1 MTMTDRTEEFQGA
14 VSAFRPTVTVVNNS
28 GEAAAIR
35 AQTDLGYRKTSEFL
49 QLAASVAVGF
59 EGTSRLIGRL
69 KKLVG
74 RKGFSNNPAAEISD
88 VMKLFEGDM
97 AGLQKDISSLQRH
110 ADGGTRGSPPAN
122 SQRQMHCAF
131 IVTTLRRSAQ
141 EHTKAFRD
149 ALLLRAAVEK
159 QQNERQ
165 RKFSHSRGVAPA
177 TQLDYPFFGSSAGG
191 AGGGARR
198 RRPTANLP
206 SPPSPAPDEDDE
218 DNKGHKHGPR
228 RGGKAASV
236 LPFPSGN
243 GGTRGG
249 GGTGGSSWPQKSAV
263 PPPWSAEGGRNSN
276 GNNFLTG
283 VGKGGYDTVGAMP
296 RATETA
302 AATAAAARTD
312 SNGGFRAGPHT
323 APPFGSA
330 NGYVP
335 SAAGGGSGS
344 AHAAA
349 PPGFPAPPTEASR
362 GGGRATGLRKRP
374 GREDGGDAEEESR
387 RAAWQVQVQEDSK
400 TRVDESHKVEKMI
413 GDLGQMF
420 SRFSTMVAA
429 QEEVVMHIEDDVE
442 AAHAFAEEG
451 QAHLAKYYQITSGNR
466 GIIIKVFIMLIVC
479 IWVFLGLMR

>member
-1 MTMTDRTEEFQGA
+1 MTMTDRTEEFHGA

-177 TQLDYPFFGSSAGG
+177 TQLDYPLFGSSGGG

-206 SPPSPAPDEDDE
+206 SPPPPLPDEDDE

-228 RGGKAASV
+228 RGGKAASM

-243 GGTRGG
+243 GGTRG

-263 PPPWSAEGGRNSN
+263 PPPWSAEGGRNGN
-276 GNNFLTG
+276 GNNFSTS
-283 VGKGGYDTVGAMP
+283 VGKGGYDAVGAMP
-296 RATETA
+296 RATESA
-302 AATAAAARTD
+302 AAAAAAAARTD

-335 SAAGGGSGS
+335 SAAGGGSGR

-349 PPGFPAPPTEASR
+349 PPGFPPPPTGASR

-429 QEEVVMHIEDDVE
+429 QEEVVMHIED
-442 AAHAFAEEG
+442 
-451 QAHLAKYYQITSGNR
+451 
-466 GIIIKVFIMLIVC
+466 
-479 IWVFLGLMR
+479 